1 MGEWEKKQTFLMEI
15 PKNRTIIL
23 FFVGFRFNF
32 QPKCRIR
39 QNENS
44 NGKNSNEKELLQ
56 IKIGIEKLRARQ
68 VEKETFRLDDD

>member
-1 MGEWEKKQTFLMEI
+1 MGEWMKKQTFLMEI
-15 PKNRTIIL
+15 PKNRTII
-23 FFVGFRFNF
+23 FRFYF

-68 VEKETFRLDDD
+68 VEKETFWLDDE